1 MIILNVDDSS
11 SECTITIK
19 NQLGHISNEESL
31 RIANEIDEKLQQ
43 FFIKEVVQETE
54 TNVIPVERKGLN
66 LFHPYLSNI
75 DGLRTIISVKTLK
88 YHPYI
93 PLKYNFLAVFT
104 LGSSNI
110 LLTDAV
116 ATGSEARKI
125 LHGSIFKSKYLGGFK
140 KVCGYLALK
149 SALIELEA
157 EFPNIEF
164 KFLKIVETIE
174 EYDDEHK
181 KIIYVYQKRMEP
193 IDEEHK
199 FIIADIKPE
208 FDLSDIKSKITGII
222 RTKYGTDFELLDND
236 LGIDSKANFTVY
248 LNDPRAILQ
257 RILKIRL
264 QDGEEIEKIAIRFKF
279 SSLDSKLRIMV
290 LSMPHLNKET
300 RRKYLRRLFL
310 SSCNRNLLK
319 KKCKF
324 NILLKFLMFGDQC
337 AVCAEC
343 VDVNISELIL
353 KDLYSSISTL
363 GLLKV
368 S

>member
-1 MIILNVDDSS
+1 MIDSP
-11 SECTITIK
+11 SEGEITIK

-31 RIANEIDEKLQQ
+31 RIANEIDEELQQ

-93 PLKYNFLAVFT
+93 PLKYNILAVIT

-125 LHGSIFKSKYLGGFK
+125 LHGSIFKAKYFGGFK
-140 KVCGYLALK
+140 KVCGYLALQ
-149 SALIELEA
+149 SALTQLER

-164 KFLKIVETIE
+164 RFLRVVNTVE
-174 EYDDEHK
+174 EYDNEHK
-181 KIIYVYQKRMEP
+181 KIIYVYQKRMEL

-199 FIIADIKPE
+199 FIIADVKPE
-208 FDLSDIKSKITGII
+208 FSLNVIKSKITEII
-222 RTKYGTDFELLDND
+222 RTNYGNDFELLDND
-236 LGIDSKANFTVY
+236 LGIDSKANFTIY
-248 LNDPRAILQ
+248 LNNPREILQ
-257 RILKIRL
+257 NILKIRL
-264 QDGEEIEKIAIRFKF
+264 QDGDEIEKVAIRFKF
-279 SSLDSKLRIMV
+279 STLDSKLRIMA
-290 LSMPHLNKET
+290 LSLPHLNKET

-310 SSCNRNLLK
+310 SSCNRNVVK
-319 KKCKF
+319 KKCKL
-324 NILLKFLMFGDQC
+324 NIILKFLMFGDQC

-343 VDVNISELIL
+343 VDANISELIL

-368 S
+368 N